1 MAKHC
6 RADRAGGARGGA
18 LAKAVGGA
26 GTDLI
31 RGETVFRVLQGI
43 KWPILMNLG
52 LSHAV
57 NRAVRFTMHIGAD
70 IRAGLADPQLRNKRK
85 ANVLARGYE
94 EGGRATPG
102 CSYKGRIWSYRIAN
116 DISEWVAW
124 CKRIGDKLLDDRI
137 SVDALFAGA
146 IVPEAV
152 TERPRL
158 VPTAIEWGERLLER
172 SEDVVQLEIDG
183 RQVPLLEVGI
193 ELTTIAQHGP
203 LRFRVFSES
212 DSAEY
217 ELRFGTNGVD
227 YVPITRPRAK
237 IWIGRRWKPLEDWFC
252 DDDGPV
258 IYFADGSFLVYAELF
273 RPTLEGGA
281 FNAERINVLDWTGV
295 DLARES
301 QSETKDAASIQYR
314 LIRHLTREGCERV
327 YDVIFDDDGPGEA
340 ADVVAMKLEGDR
352 LLIDLFHCKYAHA
365 GEPAARIDDLYEVC
379 GQAQKNGFWKMD
391 VEKLFRHLRQREA
404 KRLGRGAVSRLEV
417 GDLAKLRELEHRAAS
432 KMVDMSVWVV
442 QPGLAKAQASAA
454 QRELLGV
461 TELFLKEAYG
471 IDFNVLAS
479 A

>member
-227 YVPITRPRAK
+227 YVPITRRRAK

-352 LLIDLFHCKYAHA
+352 LLIDLFHASTRTLESRPRESMTSMKSAVRHKRTAFGRWTSRSFSVIYGSAKPS
-365 GEPAARIDDLYEVC
+365 GSEEARC
-379 GQAQKNGFWKMD
+379 
-391 VEKLFRHLRQREA
+391 R
-404 KRLGRGAVSRLEV
+404 
-417 GDLAKLRELEHRAAS
+417 AS
-432 KMVDMSVWVV
+432 KSGISRSFGSSSTTLRPKWSTCRFGSSS
-442 QPGLAKAQASAA
+442 PAS
-454 QRELLGV
+454 RRPRHPPRS
-461 TELFLKEAYG
+461 
-471 IDFNVLAS
+471 AS
-479 A
+479 CSALPSSS